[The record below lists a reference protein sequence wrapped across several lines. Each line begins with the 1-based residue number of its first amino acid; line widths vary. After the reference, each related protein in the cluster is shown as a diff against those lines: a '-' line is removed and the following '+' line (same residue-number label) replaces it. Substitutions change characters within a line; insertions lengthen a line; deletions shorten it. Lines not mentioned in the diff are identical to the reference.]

1 MDFSYKKINNNSL
14 FKDFENE
21 NLLNIEKSQNYIPLY
36 DKFFKLNENNYNS
49 INLNNQNSLS
59 NIYEKISENKYKGK
73 INSSENEL
81 IDKNVFFKFSPLL
94 DPFKYLAGKYE
105 CNENLFNLPK
115 FSSNNGHHKVFR
127 YNNTAYVDSFFTY
140 LTSQLYNKFS
150 FIHGLDFYG
159 SYLGIKKEY
168 QVDIGEDVEMIGNSD
183 FFYENKH
190 LYRFLNSNQENIFNQ
205 DSRRNKKVLN
215 IGDELVDDCILGLK
229 ELNVENLEILNDLND
244 KLFTEPK
251 LTVNSNENKE
261 LELDPS
267 SNSDF
272 SSRSSLTDDEEEVD
286 EDEESESSE
295 SESEEENIIVAINKF
310 PVQIISL
317 ECCDNTFDSLL
328 MNEDLSNEELTCI
341 ILQILMMLITYQKLF
356 KLTHN
361 DLHTNNIMYV
371 KTEKKYLYYKFN
383 ECHYKVPTFGKIF
396 KIIDFGRAIYT
407 FNGITIYSDSFDKD
421 GDANSQYNCYD
432 FFDDKKNL
440 VEPNFSF
447 DLCRLG
453 CSIYDFIID
462 EDTDLSKIPSIY
474 KFIINWCNDDE
485 NLNILY
491 KNNFEER
498 YPDFKLYKMIARK
511 VHNHLPS
518 DEIKHKV
525 FKKYIVPRKEIK
537 KGSFIMNID
546 TLTL

>member
-1 MDFSYKKINNNSL
+1 MDFNYKKINNNNL
-14 FKDFENE
+14 FIDFRKEE
-21 NLLNIEKSQNYIPLY
+21 LLNIEETQNYIPLY
-36 DKFFKLNENNYNS
+36 DKFFKLNENNFNS
-49 INLNNQNSLS
+49 INLNNQNSLV
-59 NIYEKISENKYKGK
+59 NIVEKINENKYKAK
-73 INSSENEL
+73 IKTGEQEI

-105 CNENLFNLPK
+105 VDENLFKLPK
-115 FSSNNGHHKVFR
+115 FGSKIGHSKVFR

-140 LTSQLYNKFS
+140 LTSQLFNKFN

-159 SYLGIKKEY
+159 SFLGIKKEY
-168 QVDIGEDVEMIGNSD
+168 QVDICEDVDMIGNSD
-183 FFYENKH
+183 FFYENKN
-190 LYRFLNSNQENIFNQ
+190 LYRFLNVNHENLFNQ
-205 DSRRNKKVLN
+205 DSRRNKKILN
-215 IGDELVDDCILGLK
+215 IGEDLVDECILGLK
-229 ELNVENLEILNDLND
+229 ELHVENLEILNDLND
-244 KLFTEPK
+244 KIFTEPK
-251 LTVNSNENKE
+251 LSINSNEHKE
-261 LELDPS
+261 IELDPS

-272 SSRSSLTDDEEEVD
+272 SSRSSLTNVEEED
-286 EDEESESSE
+286 EEDEESESE
-295 SESEEENIIVAINKF
+295 SSEEEESIIVAISRF

-317 ECCDNTFDSLL
+317 ECCENTFDSLL

-341 ILQILMMLITYQKLF
+341 ILQILMILITYQKLF

-383 ECHYKVPTFGKIF
+383 DCHYKVPTFGKIF

-407 FNGITIYSDSFDKD
+407 FNGITIYSDSFEKD

-440 VEPNFSF
+440 IEPNFSF

-453 CSIYDFIID
+453 CSIYDFLID

-511 VHNHLPS
+511 VHNHLPCE
-518 DEIKHKV
+518 EIKHKV

>member
-1 MDFSYKKINNNSL
+1 MDFNYKKINNNNL
-14 FKDFENE
+14 FIDFRKEE
-21 NLLNIEKSQNYIPLY
+21 LLNLEETQNYIPLY
-36 DKFFKLNENNYNS
+36 DKFFKLNENNFNS
-49 INLNNQNSLS
+49 INLNNQNSLV
-59 NIYEKISENKYKGK
+59 NIIEKINENKYKAK
-73 INSSENEL
+73 IKTGEQEITN
-81 IDKNVFFKFSPLL
+81 KNVFFKFSPLL

-105 CNENLFNLPK
+105 VNENLFNLPK
-115 FSSNNGHHKVFR
+115 FGSNNGHHKVFR

-140 LTSQLYNKFS
+140 LTSQLFNKFN

-159 SYLGIKKEY
+159 SFLGIKKEY
-168 QVDIGEDVEMIGNSD
+168 QVDICEDVDMIGNSD
-183 FFYENKH
+183 FFYENKN
-190 LYRFLNSNQENIFNQ
+190 LYKFLNLNHENLFNQ
-205 DSRRNKKVLN
+205 DSRRNKKLLN
-215 IGDELVDDCILGLK
+215 IGEELVDECILGLK

-244 KLFTEPK
+244 KIFTEPK
-251 LTVNSNENKE
+251 LSINSNENKE
-261 LELDPS
+261 IELDPS

-272 SSRSSLTDDEEEVD
+272 SSRSSLTDEEEED
-286 EDEESESSE
+286 EDEESES
-295 SESEEENIIVAINKF
+295 ESEEEESIIIAINRF

-317 ECCDNTFDSLL
+317 ECCENTFDSLL

-341 ILQILMMLITYQKLF
+341 ILQILMILITYQKLF

-491 KNNFEER
+491 KNNFDER

-525 FKKYIVPRKEIK
+525 FKKYIVPKKEIK
-537 KGSFIMNID
+537 KGSFIMNLD